1 MKKGV
6 TKKEYL
12 RLVRRTE
19 TALRR
24 ELKKPDAERDAALV
38 SECVESLSY
47 YRRELIALRRESSG
61 FSAVLRPA
69 LAAVLAVVF
78 TFVVGASVAQA
89 AGFRVWTAI
98 FRHDAGYLRVD
109 YVPETTVMPS
119 DHAGWEDAERSFYD
133 HDAFAAELERNGF
146 YAFLDEWN
154 GFEFVD
160 GGVRSTQNEY
170 YASFTMFADE
180 GYIRVRMI
188 AKRRIE
194 DKTSVW
200 GLKDDIP
207 AVHLEINGVDAAY
220 QVDGGYAFATWQ
232 DGNMIFAVSVYDT
245 PEMIE
250 PLLYE
255 LVGRR
260 PV

>member
-1 MKKGV
+1 MNKSV

-12 RLVRRTE
+12 RLIRRTE
-19 TALRR
+19 AALRR
-24 ELKKPDAERDAALV
+24 ELKKPDAERDSALV

-47 YRRELIALRRESSG
+47 YRSELSALTKRSG
-61 FSAVLRPA
+61 SFRFALRPA

-78 TFVVGASVAQA
+78 TFVVGASIAQA

-109 YVPETTVMPS
+109 YVPEVTELPS
-119 DHAGWEDAERSFYD
+119 VTAEWEDAERSFYD
-133 HDAFAAELERNGF
+133 HEAFKAELERNGF

-154 GFEFVD
+154 GYKFVD
-160 GGVRSTQNEY
+160 GGIRSTRNEY
-170 YASFTMFADE
+170 YTSYSMFADE

-188 AKRRIE
+188 AKRTTEER
-194 DKTSVW
+194 TSVW
-200 GLKDDIP
+200 GLREDIP
-207 AVHLEINGVDAAY
+207 VVHVEINGIDAAC
-220 QVDGGYAFATWQ
+220 QTDGGYAFATWQ

-245 PEMIE
+245 PVIIE
-250 PLLYE
+250 QLLKE

-260 PV
+260 P